1 MKFFFPD
8 SQDLVDPSFDF
19 EKESRSELR
28 IRHQDDQYAH
38 EVFSKPPYDGILVSK
53 AIVDGTSEGSGR
65 YTLAQRHRFYRVGV
79 REFFRL
85 GGLEAGDHGRLRG
98 LQLYPRTGPA
108 RYARAGVHLLRR
120 MRVRLRGFRGSH
132 HWGFSARSRQDP
144 PRRGPGSRRVAK
156 TPGDHPAISPRVL
169 ETLPEAEAAVRA
181 DWRHAGLEPQVSR
194 TGCDG
199 AAENGISER
208 LPWAAWCR

>member
-19 EKESRSELR
+19 EKENRSETR

-53 AIVDGTSEGSGR
+53 SIVDGTSEGSGR

-85 GGLEAGDHGRLRG
+85 GDSKLETMGDCGAFNYIREAVPPVSAEEVFTFYDECG
-98 LQLYPRTGPA
+98 FDY
-108 RYARAGVHLLRR
+108 GVSVDHII
-120 MRVRLRGFRGSH
+120 GDFRGNALRP
-132 HWGFSARSRQDP
+132 FRTVR
-144 PRRGPGSRRVAK
+144 
-156 TPGDHPAISPRVL
+156 
-169 ETLPEAEAAVRA
+169 AVR
-181 DWRHAGLEPQVSR
+181 RCQL
-194 TGCDG
+194 
-199 AAENGISER
+199 
-208 LPWAAWCR
+208 

>member
-19 EKESRSELR
+19 EKESRSETR

-85 GGLEAGDHGRLRG
+85 GD
-98 LQLYPRTGPA
+98 
-108 RYARAGVHLLRR
+108 
-120 MRVRLRGFRGSH
+120 S
-132 HWGFSARSRQDP
+132 
-144 PRRGPGSRRVAK
+144 K
-156 TPGDHPAISPRVL
+156 L
-169 ETLPEAEAAVRA
+169 ETMGDCGAFSYIREPVPPVSAEEVFNFYDECRF
-181 DWRHAGLEPQVSR
+181 DYGVSVDHIIR
-194 TGCDG
+194 
-199 AAENGISER
+199 
-208 LPWAAWCR
+208 